1 MSPSLEGELVCFLL
15 QSPYSCTP
23 SGLSMHEPINLT
35 CSLLFQHSSSTLV
48 CPLNPYSNSLH
59 YKQNLFRLPTTHRS
73 FAQFEANQCLYQL
86 IFFIFCTW
94 SLPLPLIAAFI
105 LVFSVSQQR
114 QEFISAID
122 KSILISPLLSERRKY
137 VIT

>member
-1 MSPSLEGELVCFLL
+1 LHSFWFVHARAHKSDLFPPLSAFFF
-15 QSPYSCTP
+15 YSCMP
-23 SGLSMHEPINLT
+23 P
-35 CSLLFQHSSSTLV
+35 
-48 CPLNPYSNSLH
+48 NPYSNSFH
-59 YKQNLFRLPTTHRS
+59 YKQNWFRLPTIHRS
-73 FAQFEANQCLYQL
+73 FAQFEANQCLYPL

-114 QEFISAID
+114 QEIISAID